1 LKHKTTLITT
11 KTCSQHYF
19 LLILVSSAPCNLQRR
34 KDIRQTWG
42 VDFALNPRWKT
53 VFLVA
58 QTRNKSVSDLL
69 LKEENVFGDLVRAQ
83 YYDHYWNQ
91 TLKIQ
96 MAFEWAF
103 MYCNFSFLLKLDDDT
118 FVDIKGLISLLAK
131 PATPQ
136 GKLYI
141 GKCFKKAKVK
151 RKGKWNISQS
161 VNKSENPVLKHK
173 TTLITTKTCSQHC
186 FLFILVSSA
195 PCNLQRRKDI
205 RQTWGVDFALN
216 PRWKTVFLVAQTR
229 SKSVSDL
236 LLKEENIF
244 GDLVRAQYY
253 DHYWNQTLKI
263 QMAFEWAFMY
273 CNFSFLLKMGGDTF
287 VDVKGLISLLA
298 KPATPQGELYIGKC
312 FKKARVKRKGK
323 WKILF
328 EDYNATFYPEYYS
341 GFGIVLSSDIIDKL
355 VDLFDVVPKFKVD
368 DVYIGMLA
376 EKAGV

>member
-1 LKHKTTLITT
+1 MFLFLFPPSNSITECDVLDSKRVKIQLLGNDSNNEEASPPRQSVNKSENPVLKHKTTLITT
-11 KTCSQHYF
+11 KTCSQHYI

-58 QTRNKSVSDLL
+58 QTRNESVSDLL

-103 MYCNFSFLLKLDDDT
+103 MYCNFSFLLKMDDDT
-118 FVDIKGLISLLAK
+118 FVDVKGLISLLAK

-151 RKGKWNISQS
+151 RKGKWKIS
-161 VNKSENPVLKHK
+161 
-173 TTLITTKTCSQHC
+173 
-186 FLFILVSSA
+186 
-195 PCNLQRRKDI
+195 
-205 RQTWGVDFALN
+205 
-216 PRWKTVFLVAQTR
+216 
-229 SKSVSDL
+229 
-236 LLKEENIF
+236 
-244 GDLVRAQYY
+244 
-253 DHYWNQTLKI
+253 
-263 QMAFEWAFMY
+263 
-273 CNFSFLLKMGGDTF
+273 
-287 VDVKGLISLLA
+287 
-298 KPATPQGELYIGKC
+298 
-312 FKKARVKRKGK
+312 
-323 WKILF
+323 F
-328 EDYNATFYPEYYS
+328 EDYNATFYPEYCS
-341 GFGIVLSSDIIDKL
+341 GFGIVLSSDVINKF

-376 EKAGV
+376 EKAGVKPIFKGDFLSRFSMQPPRSKSCVDLKKHILVRHGIIGKCLFELFQATLGI